1 MRLHHH
7 AGTAGRTGGLPSVR
21 PFRRRARAVLVT
33 LALVG
38 GLQGGLVTAA
48 QADPA
53 ASLCSSVN
61 GPFGSAVVGGGRYRI
76 MPDEWNSA
84 AEVCMTSDGGP
95 NFTVTRSDLSSA
107 TNTKPG
113 APGAYTRI
121 EYVPRP
127 GELPT
132 PVATMG
138 DALTGWRTTTGVPGQ
153 YNAAYDLW
161 YADAAEACGPTT
173 SHELMIWLDR
183 QGGPVP
189 LGTATQQVAL
199 GGRTYQVH
207 QYQNAAN
214 GKQVIS
220 YLATSPVGSVYAL
233 NLRAITNDAV
243 VRGYVP
249 ADGKLCSVQAG
260 FEIWNGG
267 AGLATNSF
275 SYQPAVGL
283 PTGNVTSGL
292 PGKCL
297 DAGNNSA
304 GPETFSMPAD
314 IWDCATTPN
323 QTWTV
328 GNDGTVR
335 ALGKCLDVT
344 GGGTVNGTPVQLYP
358 CNGTGA
364 QVWRQN
370 AKGLQNPQSGLC
382 LADPAAS
389 TTNGTQLILW
399 TCGASGQDWRHPYS
413 GQPLWTAFTNKATS
427 YCLSGGVENAGS
439 VSLHTCGAGTTP
451 PQNWQLVKDGTLR
464 VSTGACLDAGSAG
477 TAGSPVQL
485 APCSGSATQQ
495 WLLSPT
501 GYLLNPVSG
510 KCLDDPQST
519 AVQGVP
525 LNLWTCNG
533 TAAQVWYSAA

>member
-7 AGTAGRTGGLPSVR
+7 PDRPHGRT
-21 PFRRRARAVLVT
+21 FRRRARSLLVT

-38 GLQGGLVTAA
+38 GLQGALAGTAS
-48 QADPA
+48 ADPA

-61 GPFGSAVVGGGRYRI
+61 GKFGSAVVGDGRYRI
-76 MPDEWNSA
+76 MPDEWNSS
-84 AEVCMTSDGGP
+84 AEVCMTSDGGA
-95 NFTVTRSDLSSA
+95 NFTVTRSDLTNA
-107 TNTKPG
+107 TNTQPG

-138 DALTGWRTTTGVPGQ
+138 DTLTGWRTTTGVPGQ

-161 YADAAEACGPTT
+161 YADTAGGCGPTT
-173 SHELMIWLDR
+173 SHELMIWLNR

-189 LGTATQQVAL
+189 LGTATQQVTL
-199 GGRTYQVH
+199 GGRTYQVY
-207 QYQNAAN
+207 QYQNATT

-220 YLATSPVGSVYAL
+220 YLLATATNSVYAL
-233 NLRAITNDAV
+233 NLRAITADAV

-249 ADGKLCSVQAG
+249 ADGALCSVQAG

-267 AGLATNSF
+267 TGLATNSF
-275 SYQPAVGL
+275 SYQPATGL

-297 DAGNNSA
+297 DAGSNSA
-304 GPETFSMPAD
+304 GPDTFSMPAD
-314 IWDCATTPN
+314 IWDCAATPN

-328 GNDGTVR
+328 GNDGTVK

-344 GGGTVNGTPVQLYP
+344 GGGLTDGTPVQLYP
-358 CNGTGA
+358 CNGTGS
-364 QVWRQN
+364 QVWTQN
-370 AKGLQNPQSGLC
+370 AKGLLNPQSGLC

-389 TTNGTQLILW
+389 TTNGTQLILR
-399 TCGASGQDWRHPYS
+399 TCGASGQDWRPPYN
-413 GQPLWTAFTNKATS
+413 GQPLWSAFTNKATN
-427 YCLSGGVENAGS
+427 YCLSGGVENPTS
-439 VSLHTCGAGTTP
+439 VSLHGCSASPTA
-451 PQNWQLVKDGTLR
+451 PQNWSLVKDGTLR
-464 VSTGACLDAGSAG
+464 ISTGSCLDAGTAG
-477 TAGSPVQL
+477 TAGSTVQL
-485 APCSGSATQQ
+485 APCSGATTQQ

-501 GYLLNPVSG
+501 GYLLNPASG
-510 KCLDDPQST
+510 KCLDDPKST
-519 AVQGVP
+519 TVPGVP